1 MNSNKL
7 QYPCMINQEKLPMRK
22 IIRQF
27 IFFEKNT
34 TQATPQK
41 ANEHLCSTMGKWMAL
56 RMAHFMHAFAPTNM
70 NCMPHDSG
78 QDSFHFYEHTVLVEE
93 GMQLQVM
100 DMRRRTA
107 SGDPQSHNVA
117 IFRRVDEGNCFDVFI
132 SDGCKC

>member
-1 MNSNKL
+1 M
-7 QYPCMINQEKLPMRK
+7 QDEKH
-22 IIRQF
+22 
-27 IFFEKNT
+27 T

-117 IFRRVDEGNCFDVFI
+117 ICRRMDEANFFDVFFA
-132 SDGCKC
+132 DGCKC

>member
-7 QYPCMINQEKLPMRK
+7 QYPCMIKQEKLPMRK

-56 RMAHFMHAFAPTNM
+56 RMAHFMHAFRSCGGTGGTGGA
-70 NCMPHDSG
+70 CELV
-78 QDSFHFYEHTVLVEE
+78 YEVVSTFVNLSKNKQHKR
-93 GMQLQVM
+93 QQ
-100 DMRRRTA
+100 
-107 SGDPQSHNVA
+107 
-117 IFRRVDEGNCFDVFI
+117 F
-132 SDGCKC
+132 